1 MLNESVGEVLVD
13 AIVASVFRLMVEGNV
28 EVKRY
33 GRLNGYTDGLRLT
46 LRGETYNILEP
57 KHLKDLLVGLD
68 TEG

>member
-1 MLNESVGEVLVD
+1 MLNETVGEVLVD
-13 AIVASVFRLMVEGNV
+13 AIVASVFKLMVEGNV

-33 GRLNGYTDGLRLT
+33 GAVAGFSDGLRLT
-46 LRGETYNILEP
+46 LNDKVYNILEP